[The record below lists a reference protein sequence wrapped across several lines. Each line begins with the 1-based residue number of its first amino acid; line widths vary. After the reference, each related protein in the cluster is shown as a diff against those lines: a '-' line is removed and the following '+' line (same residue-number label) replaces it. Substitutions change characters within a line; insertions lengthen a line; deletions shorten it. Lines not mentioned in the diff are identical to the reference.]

1 MVALLRGFQYSRGV
15 LERLRALMTAGRY
28 RLTLHAEEE
37 RDADEITIDDIEE
50 AYSDAAGEIIED
62 YPDDPRG
69 HSALVLA
76 FTKAR
81 EPLHAVW
88 SIHENTAILI
98 TSYRP
103 DPKLWTNW
111 RKRKGRRS

>member
-1 MVALLRGFQYSRGV
+1 M
-15 LERLRALMTAGRY
+15 LERLRALIGAGRY
-28 RLTLHAEEE
+28 RITLHAEQE
-37 RDADEITIDDIEE
+37 RDADEITIDEIEQ
-50 AYSDAAGEIIED
+50 AYSSASSEIIED

-76 FTKAR
+76 FTGSQA
-81 EPLHAVW
+81 PLHAVW

-98 TSYRP
+98 TIYRP

>member
-1 MVALLRGFQYSRGV
+1 V
-15 LERLRALMTAGRY
+15 LERLRALMTVGRY

-50 AYSDAAGEIIED
+50 AYPDAATEIIED
-62 YPDDPRG
+62 YSDDPRG
-69 HSALVLA
+69 HFTLVLA
-76 FTKAR
+76 FTKAG

-88 SIHENTAILI
+88 SIHENIAILI
-98 TSYRP
+98 TIYRP

-111 RKRKGRRS
+111 RKRKGKRS

>member
-1 MVALLRGFQYSRGV
+1 M
-15 LERLRALMTAGRY
+15 LERLRALIRTGRY
-28 RLTLHAEEE
+28 RITLHAEQE
-37 RDADEITIDDIEE
+37 RDADQITIDEIEQ
-50 AYSDAAGEIIED
+50 AYSGAASEIIED

-76 FTKAR
+76 FTESHA
-81 EPLHAVW
+81 PLHAVW

-98 TSYRP
+98 TIYRP

>member
-1 MVALLRGFQYSRGV
+1 MHFSEGFSTARGV

-50 AYSDAAGEIIED
+50 AYSDAAGVIIED

-69 HSALVLA
+69 HSALVMA

-81 EPLHAVW
+81 EPLHAV
-88 SIHENTAILI
+88 
-98 TSYRP
+98 
-103 DPKLWTNW
+103 
-111 RKRKGRRS
+111 

>member
-1 MVALLRGFQYSRGV
+1 V
-15 LERLRALMTAGRY
+15 
-28 RLTLHAEEE
+28 TLHAEQE
-37 RDADEITIDDIEE
+37 RDADEITITEIEQ
-50 AYSDAAGEIIED
+50 AYSDPTNEIIED

-98 TSYRP
+98 TIYQPNS
-103 DPKLWTNW
+103 KLWTNW
-111 RKRKGRRS
+111 RKRKERRS

>member
-1 MVALLRGFQYSRGV
+1 MVALPRGFQYSRGV
-15 LERLRALMTAGRY
+15 LERLRALMTVGRY

-50 AYSDAAGEIIED
+50 AYSDAASEIIED
-62 YPDDPRG
+62 YPDNPRG
-69 HSALVLA
+69 HSVLVLA

-81 EPLHAVW
+81 EQLHAVW
-88 SIHENTAILI
+88 SIHENMAILI
-98 TSYRP
+98 TIYRP

-111 RKRKGRRS
+111 RRRKGRRS

>member
-1 MVALLRGFQYSRGV
+1 MLL
-15 LERLRALMTAGRY
+15 TKGRY
-28 RLTLHAEEE
+28 RVTLHAEQE
-37 RDADEITIDDIEE
+37 RDADQITVNEIEQ
-50 AYSDAAGEIIED
+50 AYSSSSSEIIED

-76 FTKAR
+76 FTESQ

-88 SIHENTAILI
+88 SIHESVAILI
-98 TSYRP
+98 TIYRP
-103 DPKLWTNW
+103 DSKLRTNW

>member
-15 LERLRALMTAGRY
+15 LERLRALMTVGRY

-37 RDADEITIDDIEE
+37 RD
-50 AYSDAAGEIIED
+50 ED
-62 YPDDPRG
+62 YSDDPRG
-69 HSALVLA
+69 HSTLVLA
-76 FTKAR
+76 FTKAG

-88 SIHENTAILI
+88 SIHENIAILI
-98 TSYRP
+98 TIYRP

-111 RKRKGRRS
+111 RKRKGKRS